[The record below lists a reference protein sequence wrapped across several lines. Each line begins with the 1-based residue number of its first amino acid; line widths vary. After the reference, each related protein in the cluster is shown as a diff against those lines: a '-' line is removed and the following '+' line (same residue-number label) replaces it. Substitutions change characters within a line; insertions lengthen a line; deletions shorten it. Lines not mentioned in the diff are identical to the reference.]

1 MDLATWIASGSRSTL
16 LLMSQYMVE
25 FDLPPVMDEGFANRI
40 PAQRLKV
47 EELMEKGFLL
57 SYSLSVDRQKLWC
70 IFKADSELEV
80 MESISEFPL
89 IKYMTPMITELM
101 FHNMVAARIPLFS
114 LNWYKYSPPLARAFL
129 CVFIV
134 FLR

>member
-1 MDLATWIASGSRSTL
+1 
-16 LLMSQYMVE
+16 MVE
-25 FDLPPVMDEGFANRI
+25 FELPTVMDEGFANRI

-70 IFKADSELEV
+70 IFTANSETEV
-80 MESISEFPL
+80 MESVAEFPL

-101 FHNMVAARIPLFS
+101 FHNMVTARIPLFS
-114 LNWYKYSPPLARAFL
+114 LN
-129 CVFIV
+129 
-134 FLR
+134 

>member
-1 MDLATWIASGSRSTL
+1 MN
-16 LLMSQYMVE
+16 QYMVE
-25 FDLPPVMDEGFANRI
+25 FDLPTVIDEDFASQI

-47 EELMEKGFLL
+47 EEMMSQGFLL

-80 MESISEFPL
+80 LESIAQFPL

-101 FHNMVAARIPLFS
+101 FHNMVTTRIPLFS
-114 LNWYKYSPPLARAFL
+114 LN
-129 CVFIV
+129 
-134 FLR
+134 

>member
-1 MDLATWIASGSRSTL
+1 
-16 LLMSQYMVE
+16 MSQYMVE
-25 FDLPPVMDEGFANRI
+25 FDLPAVMDADFASQI

-47 EELMEKGFLL
+47 DELMEKGLLL
-57 SYSLSVDRQKLWC
+57 SYSLSIDRQKLWC

-89 IKYMTPMITELM
+89 IKYMTPFVTELM

-114 LNWYKYSPPLARAFL
+114 LN
-129 CVFIV
+129 
-134 FLR
+134 